1 MEKNLKISNL
11 MDFYAEL
18 LTKNQKQVL
27 NLYYN
32 EDFSLSE
39 IAENQGITRQGVRDK
54 LKKAEAQLL
63 DLENKLKL
71 VKKYNRIEKKL
82 LVIIENSE
90 KLMSLSNDE
99 IYKVSLLANN
109 IKNTAISIYK
119 EQ

>member
-1 MEKNLKISNL
+1 MEKNLKISHL

-63 DLENKLKL
+63 DFENKLNL
-71 VKKYNRIEKKL
+71 AQKYNCIQKKL
-82 LVIIENSE
+82 LVIIANSE
-90 KLMSLSNDE
+90 KLLSLPCGEFD
-99 IYKVSLLANN
+99 KVSLLANN
-109 IKNTAISIYK
+109 IKNNAISIYK